1 MPAKCSPRSRA
12 AGSAWSMSRPR
23 KPISRT
29 CSSTSPAPRMGD
41 PASTGS
47 PSPLGEGLGWGSA
60 DSTGSRLQSRAREM
74 RNNPTEWEN
83 RLWRCLSNRQLGDFK
98 FRRQAVI
105 GNRVVDF
112 FCPSVGLV
120 IEVDGDT
127 HDLDRDAQ
135 RDEMLKANGLSVL
148 RVSNRDVAENQ
159 SGVLEAVLALAQS
172 LPPRSAWRL
181 PHPNPVSGR
190 SGPRPDLNRAGHGLP
205 DTPEGEGL

>member
-1 MPAKCSPRSRA
+1 
-12 AGSAWSMSRPR
+12 
-23 KPISRT
+23 
-29 CSSTSPAPRMGD
+29 
-41 PASTGS
+41 
-47 PSPLGEGLGWGSA
+47 
-60 DSTGSRLQSRAREM
+60 M